1 MWRYERPALAGCLA
15 LVGLCG
21 AAAAAL
27 LCAGLALGLP
37 GLNLQEASASTPEGI
52 EAPAPTRPPGPPPTS
67 VVVPLG
73 EIVLEEDFA
82 DPGGGWL
89 QNADEFTTHA
99 YDDGAYRIAVHQPNY
114 DAWAYAGL
122 DLTDARLSVQ
132 AEAFAGPA
140 DRAFGLICRLQ
151 DDHNYYAAYVTAD
164 GWAALFRKQNDDF
177 VSLLPG
183 DWVETDAVRASD
195 RNDLGLDC
203 LGDRLLLSVNGVVVA
218 QAEDS
223 TFARGDVGLLAA
235 TFDEAGANVR
245 FDNFVVREP

>member
-15 LVGLCG
+15 LLGLCG
-21 AAAAAL
+21 AAVAAL

-37 GLNLQEASASTPEGI
+37 GLDLPEGSASTP
-52 EAPAPTRPPGPPPTS
+52 AGPPPTS

-73 EIVLEEDFA
+73 IVVLEDDFS
-82 DPGGGWL
+82 DRGSGWFEST
-89 QNADEFTTHA
+89 DEFTTHA
-99 YDDGAYRIAVHQPNY
+99 YDDGAYRLAVHGPNY

-122 DLTDARLSVQ
+122 DLTDALVSVQ
-132 AEAFAGPA
+132 AEAVAGPA

-164 GWAALFRKQNDDF
+164 GWAAIFRKENDDF

-195 RNDLGLDC
+195 RNDLAFAC
-203 LGDRLLLSVNGVVVA
+203 LGDRLQFSVNGVVA
-218 QAEDS
+218 AEARDS
-223 TFARGDVGLLAA
+223 TFAHGDVGLLAA
-235 TFDEAGANVR
+235 TFEDPGTDVR
-245 FDNFVVREP
+245 FDDFVVRQP